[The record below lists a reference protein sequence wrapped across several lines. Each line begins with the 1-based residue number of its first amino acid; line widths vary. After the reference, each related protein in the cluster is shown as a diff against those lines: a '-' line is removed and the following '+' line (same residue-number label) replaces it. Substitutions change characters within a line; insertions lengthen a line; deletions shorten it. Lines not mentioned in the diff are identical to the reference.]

1 MFKAII
7 FHPGSTVF
15 FLCYYNVALHVG
27 LGRMA
32 SVSFSAKIYNKNL
45 NYAIITSLNLRF
57 SLTLSGTIARTTVNY
72 YVRFE
77 CIKL

>member
-7 FHPGSTVF
+7 FHPGSIVF

-32 SVSFSAKIYNKNL
+32 SVSFSAEIYNKNL
-45 NYAIITSLNLRF
+45 NYA
-57 SLTLSGTIARTTVNY
+57 NY
-72 YVRFE
+72 YFPKSNILFNTFWNN
-77 CIKL
+77 C